1 MFWPTVQLAWQEL
14 RANLLR
20 SLLTTLGIVVGVAAV
35 VIIVTLGQGVAIRI
49 TDEIASMGRN
59 MLFLAPFKP
68 QRSGP
73 SVPQTPFDRDDAE
86 AIVREVQ
93 GVLAAAPT
101 VQQQIKASNGANH
114 WNVTLT
120 GTTPAYL
127 EIREWPLAQGR
138 GFSENE
144 RRGARP
150 VCIIGATPRKEL
162 FGAQAAIGSTI
173 RLRTT
178 ACEIIGVLAAKGQNA
193 AGQDEDDIVLMP
205 IRTVQR
211 RILGNEDVQMI
222 MVSAATADQVP
233 LVQEAIRSLM
243 RERRRVRPADDDNF
257 TIQNLQS
264 IMALVR
270 ETTAL
275 LTTGLSAIAAISL
288 IVGGIGVMNIMLV
301 SVTER
306 TREIGIRIAIG
317 ALERDVLA
325 QFLVESLMLSCLG
338 GLIGAA
344 VGLGAAWAITWA
356 VAVPFVLS
364 PWVVVTA
371 FGFSA
376 LVGIVFGIFPARRA
390 AGLDPIEA
398 LRHE

>member
-59 MLFLAPFKP
+59 MLFVAPFKP

-73 SVPQTPFDRDDAE
+73 SVPQTPFDLDDAE

-144 RRGARP
+144 LRGARP

-162 FGAQAAIGSTI
+162 FGAQAAIGATI